1 VSPFEFA
8 LSFEYAE
15 QDTYT
20 MRKFLVGASAAAALA
35 LIAGCGSSGN
45 DTGMAGHGTM
55 NSGTPT
61 STSAPAAA
69 TGNNADDISFAQQ
82 MIPHHAQAVEMA
94 KLVPSRSTDQKVL
107 DLATRIQQAQAP
119 EIQQLTAMLTKWGSA
134 PTSTPSMPGM
144 DHGSMGSGGGMMTA
158 EEMKQLEAAK
168 GAEFDRMWIQM
179 MIKHHEGAIDMAR
192 TELSKGSSSEAKA
205 LAQKVID
212 AQQAEITEMQ
222 ALLK

>member
-1 VSPFEFA
+1 
-8 LSFEYAE
+8 
-15 QDTYT
+15 
-20 MRKFLVGASAAAALA
+20 MRKLIVGASAAAALV

-69 TGNNADDISFAQQ
+69 TGNNADDISFAQG

-94 KLVPSRSTDQKVL
+94 KLVPSRSTDPKVL
-107 DLATRIQQAQAP
+107 GLANRIQQAQDP
-119 EIQQLTAMLTKWGSA
+119 EIQQLTDMLKKWGSA
-134 PTSTPSMPGM
+134 PASASSMPGM
-144 DHGSMGSGGGMMTA
+144 DHGSMGGGMMTA
-158 EEMKQLEAAK
+158 EEMKQLEGAK
-168 GAEFDRMWIQM
+168 GAEFDRMWMQM

-192 TELSKGSSSEAKA
+192 TELSKGSSAEAKA
-205 LAQKVID
+205 LAQKIID